1 MTGLFVVELRRP
13 RRRSGDGKPN
23 PPTAISM
30 NFNALLTT
38 FANNLLP
45 ILLVSGAGFLLGKTL
60 DVDSRSLGRVVFYVF
75 SPILVFD
82 LLVHTQLNSGQ
93 ILATMGFTVGVAA
106 VVGAV
111 AVLIGSL
118 LRFDRPLLMAL
129 ILTASFGNTGNYG
142 LPLVSFAF
150 GQDALA
156 FATVNFVTSVVLF
169 NTLGVLVA
177 SLGHMDLKTAALG
190 IFRVPAVYAVILAA
204 ALNRFQITLPTPLD
218 RTVGLAANGSI
229 PVMII
234 LLGLELSRVR
244 WSHSVPA
251 VSLSAGLRLLGGP
264 AVGFLLAGLLGFR
277 GAAWQGNV
285 IESGMP
291 AAVTTTVLAT
301 EYGLDTSL
309 VTAMVFLGTILSPLS
324 LTPLLMYLGK

>member
-1 MTGLFVVELRRP
+1 MDFQQ
-13 RRRSGDGKPN
+13 
-23 PPTAISM
+23 
-30 NFNALLTT
+30 LLTT

-82 LLVHTQLNSGQ
+82 LLLHTQLSSGQ
-93 ILATMGFTVGVAA
+93 IAATMGYTVGVCLL
-106 VVGAV
+106 VGSIA
-111 AVLIGSL
+111 L
-118 LRFDRPLLMAL
+118 LLGRLLHFDRPLLMAL
-129 ILTASFGNTGNYG
+129 ILTAAFGNTGNYG

-150 GQDALA
+150 GKDALA
-156 FATVNFVTSVVLF
+156 FATLNFVTSVVLF
-169 NTLGVLVA
+169 NTVGVLVA
-177 SLGHMDLKTAALG
+177 SLGHMDLRSAALG
-190 IFRVPAVYAVILAA
+190 IFRVPAVYGVLLAA
-204 ALNRFQITLPTPLD
+204 ALNRLQVALPTPLE
-218 RTVGLAANGSI
+218 RTIELAANGSI

-234 LLGLELSRVR
+234 LLGLELSRVQ
-244 WSHSVPA
+244 WSHSIPA
-251 VSLSAGLRLLGGP
+251 VSLSAGLRLLVGP
-264 AVGFLLAGLLGFR
+264 AVGFLLAALLGFK

-309 VTAMVFLGTILSPLS
+309 VTAMVFLGTILSPLT
-324 LTPLLMYLGK
+324 LTPLLVYLGK

>member
-1 MTGLFVVELRRP
+1 M
-13 RRRSGDGKPN
+13 D
-23 PPTAISM
+23 
-30 NFNALLTT
+30 FNALFVT

-75 SPILVFD
+75 SPILVFS
-82 LLVHTQLNSGQ
+82 LLVHTKLNSGE
-93 ILATMGFTVGVAA
+93 IAATMGFTVAVAL
-106 VVGAV
+106 VVGTA
-111 AVLIGSL
+111 ALLIGTL
-118 LRFDRPLLMAL
+118 LHFERPLLMAL
-129 ILTASFGNTGNYG
+129 ILTSAFGNTGNYG

-156 FATVNFVTSVVLF
+156 FATLNFVTSVVMF

-177 SLGHMDLKTAALG
+177 SLGHMDLKTAAMG
-190 IFRVPAVYAVILAA
+190 IFRVPAVYAVLLAGV
-204 ALNRFQITLPTPLD
+204 LNHFQVTLPTPLD
-218 RTVGLAANGSI
+218 RTVALAPNGSI

-244 WSHSVPA
+244 WSHSLPA
-251 VSLSAGLRLLGGP
+251 ISLSAGLRLLGGP
-264 AVGFLLAGLLGFR
+264 AVGLLLAALLGFR

-309 VTAMVFLGTILSPLS
+309 VTAMVFLGTILSPLT
-324 LTPLLMYLGK
+324 LTPLLVFLGK

>member
-1 MTGLFVVELRRP
+1 
-13 RRRSGDGKPN
+13 
-23 PPTAISM
+23 M

-38 FANNLLP
+38 FADNLLP

-75 SPILVFD
+75 SPILVFN
-82 LLVHTQLNSGQ
+82 LLVHTELSSSQ
-93 ILATMGFTVGVAA
+93 ILSTVAYTVAVCA

-111 AVLIGSL
+111 AFASGTL
-118 LRFDRPLLMAL
+118 LRFERPLLMAL
-129 ILTASFGNTGNYG
+129 IITSAFGNTGNYG

-156 FATVNFVTSVVLF
+156 FATLNFVTSVVMF

-190 IFRVPAVYAVILAA
+190 IFRVPAVYAVVLAA
-204 ALNRFQITLPTPLD
+204 ALNRFQVTLPTPLD
-218 RTVGLAANGSI
+218 RTISLASNGSI

-234 LLGLELSRVR
+234 LLGVELSRVK

-264 AVGFLLAGLLGFR
+264 LVGFALAALFGFR

-309 VTAMVFLGTILSPLS
+309 VTAMVFLGTILSPLT
-324 LTPLLMYLGK
+324 LTPLLVYLGK